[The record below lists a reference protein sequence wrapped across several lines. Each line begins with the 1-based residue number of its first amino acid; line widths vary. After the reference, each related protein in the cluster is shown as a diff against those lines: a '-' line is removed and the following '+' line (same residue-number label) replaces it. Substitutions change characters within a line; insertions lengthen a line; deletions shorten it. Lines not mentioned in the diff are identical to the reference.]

1 MFSFLKKIK
10 IPKTTL
16 TCLAVIMIV
25 LAILYFFTD
34 IINKDA
40 LPFEHYEE
48 SKSACD
54 PNDKS
59 IAGKIACAY
68 EEATA

>member
-16 TCLAVIMIV
+16 TCLAIVAIV
-25 LAILYFFTD
+25 LAILYFATD

-48 SKSACD
+48 AKKCD
-54 PNDKS
+54 RSDDS

-68 EEATA
+68 EIATS